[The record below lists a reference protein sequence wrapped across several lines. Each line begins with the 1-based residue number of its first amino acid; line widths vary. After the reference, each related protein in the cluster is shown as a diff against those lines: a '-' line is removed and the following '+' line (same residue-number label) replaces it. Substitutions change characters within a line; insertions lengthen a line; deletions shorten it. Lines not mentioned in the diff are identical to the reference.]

1 MRARVVVTL
10 RAGVLDPAGQAV
22 ASSLRQ
28 LGFAEVNDARLGKV
42 IDLELGDVSRE
53 EAERRLQAMGQQLL
67 ANLVI
72 EDFTVE
78 IR

>member
-1 MRARVVVTL
+1 MRARVIVTL

-22 ASSLRQ
+22 ASSLKQ
-28 LGFAEVNDARLGKV
+28 LGFEEVREARLGKV
-42 IDLELGDVSRE
+42 IDLDLGDVSPE
-53 EAERRLQAMGQQLL
+53 EAKKRVDAMGRQLL